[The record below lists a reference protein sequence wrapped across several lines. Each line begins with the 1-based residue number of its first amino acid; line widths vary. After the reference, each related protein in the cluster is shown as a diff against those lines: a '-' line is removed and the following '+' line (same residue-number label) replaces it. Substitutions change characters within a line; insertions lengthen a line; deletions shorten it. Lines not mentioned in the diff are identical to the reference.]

1 VKTALRPAIVSLLVF
16 TAVCGVAY
24 PLAIAAIAQLFPD
37 HTAELVG
44 QAFTNP
50 GYFWSRPSATA
61 TAYDATTSGAT
72 NLGPSNA
79 ALTEQVRQRIAALEA
94 ADPTATG
101 PVPAD
106 LVTASASG
114 LDPDISPEAAYF
126 QVSRVAGHRH
136 APVAAVRALVAEYVQ
151 RRTFGVLGEPR
162 VNVVLLNRALDQ
174 RFGGSLVP

>member
-1 VKTALRPAIVSLLVF
+1 MRAALRPALVSLLVF
-16 TAVCGVAY
+16 TVVLGVLY
-24 PLAIAAIAQLFPD
+24 PLAIAGIAALFPD
-37 HTAELVG
+37 RTTELVG
-44 QAFTNP
+44 QAFTDP
-50 GYFWSRPSATA
+50 GYFWSRPTA
-61 TAYDATTSGAT
+61 IAYDATTSGAT

-126 QVSRVAGHRH
+126 QASRVARHRR
-136 APVAAVRALVAEYVQ
+136 APVAAVRALVADYVQ